1 MISLTGH
8 FIGNLLF
15 DVGVIR
21 PLANLLF
28 VHPQD
33 RALDGIAFALELDVA
48 GLTADAGL
56 TAFVGISG
64 RVTLALT
71 VASIAAAIAGAAT
84 TIAGTATTSI
94 AATIAGTATTSIAAT
109 IAGTAA
115 TSIAATGISATSI
128 AATTVATVGATIV
141 GVFGAGSTRPAIAR
155 RAAGVFGIRR
165 RCVGSIRWI

>member
-94 AATIAGTATTSIAAT
+94 AATIAGTA
-109 IAGTAA
+109 A